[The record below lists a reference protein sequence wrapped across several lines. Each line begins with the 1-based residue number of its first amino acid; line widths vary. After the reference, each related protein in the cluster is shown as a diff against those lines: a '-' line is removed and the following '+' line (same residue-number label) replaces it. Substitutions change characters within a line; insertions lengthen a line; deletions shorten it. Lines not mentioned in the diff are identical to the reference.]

1 MIDLKS
7 MDLSELTQ
15 FFVEQGQP
23 KFRAEQVFAWIHR
36 GATSFDEMSNLSKEF
51 REKLKK
57 TAYITYA
64 ECFRKQV
71 SKRDGT
77 IKFLWRFP
85 DGNAVES
92 VFMEYK
98 HGNTVCISTQVG
110 CRMGCRF
117 CASTI
122 GGKIRDLTAGEMLEQ
137 VLRAQCNTGKKVSN
151 IVLMGTG
158 EPFDNYENVR
168 KFLSLVNH
176 PKGMGI
182 GMRHISISTCGLC
195 DGIRRLGEENLQ
207 VTLSISLHAP
217 DNATRDQL
225 MPVNKKYPVEELI
238 SACKEYYAKTSR
250 RISFEYTMIQG
261 VSDTDAAA
269 HKLAGLLK
277 GFPCHINLIPLHRVE
292 GRNLK
297 PSTVQAIT
305 RFIKILEQ
313 NGLTVTVRR
322 SLGEDI
328 DAACGQLKSKSEQ
341 ALKQGGEIS

>member
-7 MDLSELTQ
+7 MDLTELTD
-15 FFVEQGQP
+15 FFTQQGHP
-23 KFRAEQVFAWIHR
+23 KFRAEQVFVWMQR
-36 GATSFDEMSNLSKEF
+36 GVTSFDEMSNLSKGF
-51 REKLKK
+51 REELKK
-57 TAYITYA
+57 TASLTYA
-64 ECFRKQV
+64 ECYRKQV

-77 IKFLWRFP
+77 VKFLWRFP

-137 VLRAQCNTGKKVSN
+137 VLRAQIHTGKKVSN

-158 EPFDNYENVR
+158 EPFDNYDNVR
-168 KFLSLVNH
+168 KFLQLVNH

-195 DGIRRLGEENLQ
+195 DGIRRLADENLQ

-217 DNATRDQL
+217 DNETRDQL
-225 MPVNKKYPVEELI
+225 MPVNQKYPVEELI
-238 SACKEYYAKTSR
+238 RTCKAYYEKTSR
-250 RISFEYTMIQG
+250 RISFEYTMIRG
-261 VSDTDAAA
+261 VSDTQDAAK
-269 HKLAGLLK
+269 KLAGLLK
-277 GFPCHINLIPLHRVE
+277 GFPCHVNLIPLHRVD
-292 GRNLK
+292 GRHLE
-297 PSTVQAIT
+297 PSTPQDIA
-305 RFIKILEQ
+305 RFMKILEQ
-313 NGLTVTVRR
+313 SGLTVTVRR

-328 DAACGQLKSKSEQ
+328 DAACGQLKSKTEQ
-341 ALKQGGEIS
+341 ALTERGDIS

>member
-23 KFRAEQVFAWIHR
+23 KFRAEQVFSWIHR
-36 GATSFDEMSNLSKEF
+36 GAISFDEMSNLSKEF
-51 REKLKK
+51 REKLKNI
-57 TAYITYA
+57 ASITYA

-195 DGIRRLGEENLQ
+195 DGIRRLAEENLQ

-217 DNATRDQL
+217 DNQTRDQL

-238 SACKEYYAKTSR
+238 AACKEYYAKTSR

-261 VSDTDAAA
+261 VSDTDDAAR
-269 HKLAGLLK
+269 KLAALLK
-277 GFPCHINLIPLHRVE
+277 GFPCHVNLIPLHRVE
-292 GRNLK
+292 GRDLK
-297 PSTVQAIT
+297 PSSAFEIA
-305 RFIKILEQ
+305 RFGKILEQ
-313 NGLTVTVRR
+313 SGLTVTVRR

-328 DAACGQLKSKSEQ
+328 DAACGQLKSNSEQ
-341 ALKQGGEIS
+341 ALKQGGELS

>member
-7 MDLSELTQ
+7 MDLNELTD
-15 FFVEQGQP
+15 FFVEQGHP
-23 KFRAEQVFAWIHR
+23 RFRAEQVFTWMHR
-36 GATSFDEMSNLSKEF
+36 GAASFDEMSNLSKDF
-51 REKLKK
+51 REKLKQ
-57 TAYITYA
+57 TATLTYA
-64 ECFRKQV
+64 ECLKKQV

-77 IKFLWRFP
+77 VKFLWQLP

-137 VLRAQCNTGKKVSN
+137 VLRSQCNTGKKVSN

-158 EPFDNYENVR
+158 EPFDNYDNVR

-176 PKGMGI
+176 PKGIGI
-182 GMRHISISTCGLC
+182 GMRHISVSTCGLC
-195 DGIRRLGEENLQ
+195 DGIRRLAEEDLQ

-217 DNATRDQL
+217 DNETRDRL
-225 MPVNKKYPVEELI
+225 MPVNRKYPVEELI
-238 SACKEYYAKTSR
+238 RACKEYYAKTSR
-250 RISFEYTMIQG
+250 RISFEYTMIHG
-261 VSDTDAAA
+261 VSDTDVAAK
-269 HKLAGLLK
+269 KLALLLK
-277 GFPCHINLIPLHRVE
+277 GFPCHVNLIPLHKVD
-292 GRNLK
+292 GRDLM
-297 PSTVQAIT
+297 PSTPQEIE
-305 RFIKILEQ
+305 RFTKILEQ
-313 NGLTVTVRR
+313 SGLTVTVRR

-328 DAACGQLKSKSEQ
+328 DAACGQLKSKTEQ
-341 ALKQGGEIS
+341 ALKQRGDLS